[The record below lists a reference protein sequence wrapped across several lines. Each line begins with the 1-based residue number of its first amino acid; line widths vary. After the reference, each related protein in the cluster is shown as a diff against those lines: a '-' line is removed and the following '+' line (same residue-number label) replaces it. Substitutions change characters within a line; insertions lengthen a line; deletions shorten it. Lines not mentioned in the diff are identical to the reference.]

1 MYIIPEKIILGKKQ
15 TGNQGYLVFSKP
27 DGSTK
32 NEVRFKKW
40 VCEEC
45 GGKISNIE
53 NDVLSG
59 FSIISTVG
67 GNGGYDK
74 RQAYVQVKDPRGF
87 VIEITDENFIE
98 ICKNFAVNK
107 GVLDGEYV
115 YAFDDKHPSI
125 SLVNILDKAYS
136 EYKQNT
142 IEYYKCEEKIEHFSF
157 KNLKPGMI
165 YRAKYMYGNVL
176 AMYLGKFNLYDQVC
190 VARNYIYKKRST
202 KSHLFVINS
211 GNSLAG
217 FDILVLRNTNILN
230 ELKNCPSYLN
240 PNDFQDILN
249 DVQVKCDEQ
258 IKSKGF
264 ISFDYFVKKL
274 DKNHPI
280 NKIKCDKNLFK

>member
-1 MYIIPEKIILGKKQ
+1 MYIIPEKIILGKKP

-40 VCEEC
+40 VCEER

-53 NDVLSG
+53 NDALSG
-59 FSIISTVG
+59 FSVISTVG

-115 YAFDDKHPSI
+115 YAFDEKYASLC
-125 SLVNILDKAYS
+125 LVNILDKAYN

-142 IEYYKCEEKIEHFSF
+142 IEYYKCEEKVEKFSF

-165 YRAKYMYGNVL
+165 YRAKYMYCNVL
-176 AMYLGKFNLYDQVC
+176 AMYLGKFNLYDEVC
-190 VARNYIYKKRST
+190 VDDSVSGVARKYID
-202 KSHLFVINS
+202 KSVLQKVIC
-211 GNSLAG
+211 L
-217 FDILVLRNTNILN
+217 
-230 ELKNCPSYLN
+230 
-240 PNDFQDILN
+240 
-249 DVQVKCDEQ
+249 
-258 IKSKGF
+258 
-264 ISFDYFVKKL
+264 
-274 DKNHPI
+274 
-280 NKIKCDKNLFK
+280 